1 MGTGSGCYMSC
12 KIFFIPEA
20 QNDYED
26 LDNSVKKIV
35 NKKID
40 NLAENPLLGLP
51 LGNKD
56 NVNLTGFY
64 KIYVVKKT
72 VRIVYRFLPN
82 SDIEIVEIWG
92 IAKRDKM
99 KIYKMIG
106 DRIRKNGLK

>member
-1 MGTGSGCYMSC
+1 MTC
-12 KIFFIPEA
+12 KISFIPEA
-20 QNDYED
+20 QDDYDE

-64 KIYVVKKT
+64 KIYVAKKS

-82 SDIEIVEIWG
+82 REIEIVEIWG
-92 IAKRDKM
+92 IGKRDKM
-99 KIYKMIG
+99 KIYKIIG
-106 DRIRKNGLK
+106 DRIRKNGMK